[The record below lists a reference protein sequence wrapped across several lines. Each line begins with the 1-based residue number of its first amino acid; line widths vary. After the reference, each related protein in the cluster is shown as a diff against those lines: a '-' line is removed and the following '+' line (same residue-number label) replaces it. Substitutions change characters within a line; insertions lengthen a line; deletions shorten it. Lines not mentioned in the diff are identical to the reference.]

1 LIISDVMMP
10 LLDGLELC
18 RSIKSDP
25 GLHHIPVILLTARAD
40 EESRLEGLE
49 TGADDYLAKPFN
61 SEELLARVE
70 NLIKIRGTLRA
81 HFGGQVVVGASQV
94 VVTSSERAFMEQV
107 RDAIEARLSDTSF
120 GVDELADDVGLST
133 RQLLRRLRETAGVT
147 PGGYIRMLRLER
159 AAQLLEQ
166 RAGNVSE
173 IAYQV
178 GFKQPEYFSKLFR
191 QVFGVPPSAYP
202 SNHA

>member
-25 GLHHIPVILLTARAD
+25 RLHHIPVILLTARAD

-70 NLIKIRGTLRA
+70 NLK
-81 HFGGQVVVGASQV
+81 
-94 VVTSSERAFMEQV
+94 
-107 RDAIEARLSDTSF
+107 
-120 GVDELADDVGLST
+120 
-133 RQLLRRLRETAGVT
+133 
-147 PGGYIRMLRLER
+147 
-159 AAQLLEQ
+159 
-166 RAGNVSE
+166 
-173 IAYQV
+173 
-178 GFKQPEYFSKLFR
+178 KC
-191 QVFGVPPSAYP
+191 
-202 SNHA
+202 